1 MLENSEFM
9 QVLCSLNVVY
19 WSLIDITNIYLYSFS
34 LEHLYILL
42 FLDSCIF
49 QFDGLIYID
58 QLL

>member
-1 MLENSEFM
+1 M

-34 LEHLYILL
+34 LEYLYILL

-49 QFDGLIYID
+49 LRKFDGLIYID